1 LPPTEPWSGN
11 TSEPMVASPMALPAA
26 LTPFC
31 RRAYSC
37 RVGSVQFMVARALLP
52 LADDT
57 KG

>member
-1 LPPTEPWSGN
+1 
-11 TSEPMVASPMALPAA
+11 MVASPMALPAA

-37 RVGSVQFMVARALLP
+37 RVGSVQIMVARALLP